1 MYVRSA
7 DKLVG
12 ISAVFPECEVVLMKL
27 QGKLSTAAKQLT
39 SSHSVTATEIYPS
52 KVETSHS
59 TTKSHQNSELNFYFW
74 NFHRIIHILDH
85 SCTKMRNS
93 IPGTD
98 K

>member
-1 MYVRSA
+1 MDESASIIRPSYLTGSQESMYVRSA

-59 TTKSHQNSELNFYFW
+59 TTKSHQNSELNFYF
-74 NFHRIIHILDH
+74 
-85 SCTKMRNS
+85 
-93 IPGTD
+93 
-98 K
+98 